1 MEFTKRPKILL
12 VDDDD
17 DERLLTRRSLET
29 QHCEVVSARS
39 VTEALK
45 QIAAQSFDVLIT
57 DLHMPEPGDGLAVV
71 TAMRHSQPESLTLVV
86 SDYPDVQKAMN
97 AILLQADEVL
107 VKPFDAKQLA
117 GLMDQER
124 LTSLPSLRP
133 VKEGVASILD
143 RDCAILT
150 QRWLARVEQVEEL
163 AAIPLAASERV
174 RFLPETIRSITARLR
189 GTREIEPIDRPTD
202 FPTAA
207 AVVHG
212 HCRYRQG
219 YTVPM
224 LVQESR
230 LLQVSIFETIQRN
243 LSTVD
248 FTSVLPDIMIIADEV
263 DSQLKQ
269 AIGTFLT
276 VQREEVALASAVIE
290 KAPVSAQAN

>member
-1 MEFTKRPKILL
+1 MSLPEEPNHVLAETAPIDHISGSRNAFDHKTRVSPTTTVGPKVLL
-12 VDDDD
+12 VDDDRD
-17 DERLLTRRSLET
+17 DIFLTRRLLESKN
-29 QHCEVVSARS
+29 CEVVSATS

-57 DLHMPEPGDGLAVV
+57 DLHMPDPGDGFAVV

-163 AAIPLAASERV
+163 AAI
-174 RFLPETIRSITARLR
+174 
-189 GTREIEPIDRPTD
+189 
-202 FPTAA
+202 
-207 AVVHG
+207 
-212 HCRYRQG
+212 
-219 YTVPM
+219 
-224 LVQESR
+224 
-230 LLQVSIFETIQRN
+230 
-243 LSTVD
+243 
-248 FTSVLPDIMIIADEV
+248 
-263 DSQLKQ
+263 
-269 AIGTFLT
+269 
-276 VQREEVALASAVIE
+276 
-290 KAPVSAQAN
+290 